1 MQPASRPPR
10 AAAGAVLI
18 EALVAAVIIGIALL
32 FVVALLAHESRL
44 TARAAAQ
51 REAFELLE
59 AALEGIRAGA
69 LPHQSA
75 LYSDPLPPWL
85 PIAAARGALLRIE
98 VGPVDPPVRDLYQV
112 TATVHYRAGL
122 DVLRRSVTTRMWL
135 R

>member
-1 MQPASRPPR
+1 MQSASRPPR

-18 EALVAAVIIGIALL
+18 EALVAAAIIGIALL

-51 REAFELLE
+51 HEAFELLE
-59 AALEGIRAGA
+59 AALESIRAGVVPLEDA
-69 LPHQSA
+69 V
-75 LYSDPLPPWL
+75 YSDPLPPWL
-85 PIAAARGALLRIE
+85 PIPAARGALLRIE
-98 VGPVDPPVRDLYQV
+98 VGPVDPPVRDLWQV